1 MDFDQQLDLS
11 GSREAIMR
19 RTRFTQYAWGV
30 LVYNLFVVLWG
41 AVVRASGS
49 GDGCGKH
56 WPLCGGNLAPV
67 FQRVATMIEYSH
79 RLSSGLVVP
88 LVVILFIWGY
98 KAYPKGHPV
107 RLGVALAVL
116 LTIIE
121 AALGAGLVLL
131 GLVGTNQS
139 PARFFMMSWHL
150 INTLLLLMS
159 ISLTAWWSASGR
171 PISFRGQGNIA
182 LLLGVGLCAA
192 LFLAVSGSIT
202 ALIDTLYP
210 STNLWAALRQDMA
223 PTTHYMIRLR
233 LLHPIIAI
241 SVGIFTALMASYVA
255 RTRPSSETKRF
266 ARNVIA
272 IFWIDVAAGFLN
284 VWLLAPVG
292 MQLLHLLLTDLL
304 WINLVLLT
312 AAALPKGF
320 SD

>member
-1 MDFDQQLDLS
+1 
-11 GSREAIMR
+11 MR

-56 WPLCGGNLAPV
+56 WPLCGGNLIPV
-67 FQRVATMIEYSH
+67 FQRVATLIEYSH
-79 RLSSGLVVP
+79 RLSSGMVVP
-88 LVVILFIWGY
+88 LVLILFIWGY
-98 KAYPKGHPV
+98 RAYPKGHPV
-107 RLGVALAVL
+107 RLGALLAL
-116 LTIIE
+116 LFTFSE
-121 AALGAGLVLL
+121 AALGAGLVLF
-131 GLVGTNQS
+131 GLVGKNDS
-139 PARFFMMSWHL
+139 LIRAFVMSSHL
-150 INTLLLLMS
+150 INTFLLLMS
-159 ISLTAWWSASGR
+159 ISLTAWWSAGGR

-182 LLLGVGLCAA
+182 LLLGVGLCTA
-192 LFLAVSGSIT
+192 LFLAVSGSVT
-202 ALIDTLYP
+202 ALVDTLYP
-210 STNLWAALRQDMA
+210 STNLWAALKQDLSPA
-223 PTTHYMIRLR
+223 THYLIRLR

-255 RTRPSSETKRF
+255 RTRPSPETKRF

-284 VWLLAPVG
+284 VWMLAPMG
-292 MQLLHLLLTDLL
+292 MQLLHLLLADLL